1 MTNFV
6 EKLHAGQSGPRLAV
20 KDTIDVAGIPTRC
33 GTLALADAP
42 PAPRHAETVAR
53 LLDAGYQLVG
63 KTTLHEL
70 AFGVTGLNP
79 RTGTA
84 VNPIDP
90 RRIPGGSSS
99 GSAAAVGA
107 DEADL
112 ALGTDTGGSIRIP
125 AACCGVVG
133 LKPTFG
139 RISRAGVVPISTT
152 LDCVGPIARTV
163 GDIMSAMV
171 ALDPSFRTAATSSV
185 RIGHMDLPAHPAIGK
200 AIGAVLADAG
210 LSVEALAPPPSMEAA
225 FEAGLTIINRETF
238 AAFGHLLESGLL
250 GAGIAMRLKRG
261 GLVSDGD
268 IAAAEDVRARFR
280 AEIDAR
286 LDRVDVIVLPTLQ
299 DFPPMV
305 GSEID
310 DRSAMG
316 LTAYVRPF
324 NLSGHPA
331 LSLPVPTA
339 AGFPAGLQIVA
350 RRGEDGLLCDVARRL
365 EAVAQRNSISGE
377 VSYV

>member
-6 EKLHAGQSGPRLAV
+6 EKLHLGQSGPRLAV
-20 KDTIDVAGIPTRC
+20 KDTIDVAGVPTRC

-42 PAPRHAETVAR
+42 PAPRHAEVVAR

-63 KTTLHEL
+63 KTILHEL
-70 AFGVTGLNP
+70 AFGLTGINP
-79 RTGTA
+79 ETGTA

-99 GSAAAVGA
+99 GSAAAVAA

-112 ALGTDTGGSIRIP
+112 ALGTDTGGSIRVP

-139 RISRAGVVPISTT
+139 RISRTGVVPVSST
-152 LDCVGPIARTV
+152 LDCVGPIARTM
-163 GDIMSAMV
+163 GDIIAAMA
-171 ALDPSFRTAATSSV
+171 ALDPSFRAPDAAAV
-185 RIGHMDLPAHPAIGK
+185 RIGHLDLPAHPAIRK
-200 AIGAVLADAG
+200 AIAAVLGSSG
-210 LSVEALAPPPSMEAA
+210 LIVETLAPPDMEAP
-225 FEAGLTIINRETF
+225 FEAGMTIINRETF
-238 AAFGHLLESGLL
+238 AAFGHLLETGLL
-250 GAGIAMRLKRG
+250 GSGVATRLKKG
-261 GLVSDGD
+261 GLVTDAD
-268 IAAAEDVRARFR
+268 VTAAEKVRTRFQ

-310 DRSAMG
+310 DRAAMSLSAF
-316 LTAYVRPF
+316 VRPF

-331 LSLPVPTA
+331 LSLPVPTGT
-339 AGFPAGLQIVA
+339 GFPAGLQIIA
-350 RRGEDGLLCDVARRL
+350 RRGDDGLLCDVARRL
-365 EAVAQRNSISGE
+365 EAVAQKNPISGE
-377 VSYV
+377 VTYA